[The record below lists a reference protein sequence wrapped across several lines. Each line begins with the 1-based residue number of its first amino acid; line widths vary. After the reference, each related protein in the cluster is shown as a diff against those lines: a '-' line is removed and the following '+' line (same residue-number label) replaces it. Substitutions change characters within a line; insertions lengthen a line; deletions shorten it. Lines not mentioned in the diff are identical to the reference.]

1 MSVAVC
7 PDGQNG
13 MIKSVRTSATD
24 GQLATLERRH
34 GPRRK
39 VFLAGRA
46 VIDGDRIIEVT
57 FRDMS
62 ERGARL
68 LVAPPGVLRG
78 LVPVLL
84 LREGLVFDAHVIW
97 NQAPMFGVAFNGV
110 TDLRAARPASYEP
123 LAAIWD
129 SWRTAPQP
137 ECD

>member
-1 MSVAVC
+1 
-7 PDGQNG
+7 
-13 MIKSVRTSATD
+13 MINSVRASAID
-24 GQLATLERRH
+24 GEPETQERRR

-46 VIDGDRIIEVT
+46 LIDGGRIIEVT

-78 LVPVLL
+78 VVPILL
-84 LREGLVFDAHVIW
+84 LREGLVFHAHVIW
-97 NQAPMFGVAFNGV
+97 NQAPMFGVAFNAV
-110 TDLRAARPASYEP
+110 TDLRSARAASYEP

-129 SWRTAPQP
+129 TWRTAPQP